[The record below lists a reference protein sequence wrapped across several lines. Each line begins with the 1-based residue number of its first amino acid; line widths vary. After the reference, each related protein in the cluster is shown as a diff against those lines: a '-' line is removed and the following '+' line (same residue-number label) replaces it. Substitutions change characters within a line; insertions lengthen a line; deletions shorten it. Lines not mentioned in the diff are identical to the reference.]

1 MKKVIY
7 YIVAF
12 ISIIVAASSCIS
24 SEETN
29 YMQNLPKDYPLVSF
43 EEYKLSVRDNITCQI
58 STTDEET
65 RELYRAIL
73 ADTPGQQSGIGLVVY
88 EDSTIILPFF
98 GSVKVAGLTLQQA
111 ELKVQDMMQ
120 ESILDAQVKLSLLNN
135 NFYIYANDKQGAYRV
150 YKENLTIYQALAI
163 SGQTTDRM
171 DLSKVTIVRK
181 GEDGKDIRKI
191 FDLRSQD
198 VIQSEFYY
206 IKPNDVIYFPTNKNS
221 FFSVTSVSS
230 FINMVM
236 TPLTFLFFVSTYKF

>member
-1 MKKVIY
+1 MKKIIY

-12 ISIIVAASSCIS
+12 ISIVVVASSCIS

-29 YMQNLPKDYPLVSF
+29 YMQNLPKDYPLTSF
-43 EEYKLSVRDNITCQI
+43 EEYKLSVRDNVTCQI

-65 RELYRAIL
+65 RDLYRAIL
-73 ADTPGQQSGIGLVVY
+73 ADTPGEQTGIGLVVY
-88 EDSTIILPFF
+88 EDSTVILPFF
-98 GSVKVAGLTLQQA
+98 GAVKVAGLTLQQA

-135 NFYIYANDKQGAYRV
+135 NFYIYANDRQGEYRV

-181 GEDGKDIRKI
+181 GEDGRDIRKI

>member
-7 YIVAF
+7 YILSFV
-12 ISIIVAASSCIS
+12 SIIAVASSCIS

-29 YMQNLPKDYPLVSF
+29 YLQSLPQNYNMVDF
-43 EEYKLSVRDNITCQI
+43 EEYKLAVRDNITCQI
-58 STTDEET
+58 STGDEET
-65 RELYRAIL
+65 IDLFRAIIDD
-73 ADTPGQQSGIGLVVY
+73 APGKQSGIGLVIY
-88 EDSTIILPFF
+88 EDSTVILPFF
-98 GSVKVAGLTLQQA
+98 GPVKVAGLTLQEA
-111 ELKVQDMMQ
+111 ELKIQDMMK

-163 SGQTTDRM
+163 SGQTTERM
-171 DLSKVTIVRK
+171 DLSRVTIVRK
-181 GEDGKDIRKI
+181 GDNGQDIRKV

-206 IKPNDVIYFPTNKNS
+206 VKPNDLIYFSTNKNS
-221 FFSVTSVSS
+221 FFNVTSVSS
-230 FINMVM
+230 FITMVM

>member
-1 MKKVIY
+1 MKKIIY
-7 YIVAF
+7 YILAF
-12 ISIIVAASSCIS
+12 TSIIVAASSCIS

-73 ADTPGQQSGIGLVVY
+73 ADTPGQQSGIGLVIY

-98 GSVKVAGLTLQQA
+98 GAVKVAGLTLQQA

-135 NFYIYANDKQGAYRV
+135 NFYIYANDRQGAYRV

-163 SGQTTDRM
+163 SGQTSDNM